1 MTIMISKRGTEPM
14 QKCTTDLRAFRKC
27 LGHYGTGV
35 AVVAAQVEGQR
46 CGMTINS
53 FSALSLSPPLV
64 MWSIRNESSARSFF
78 TTAPHFSVNVLA
90 SDQVDV
96 SGRFAQSGSDPF
108 EPGGWSVGEHGEP
121 LLDGAAANLC
131 CSLVQIVPGGDH
143 TIIIGQVV
151 SYAHAD
157 RTPLLFVQGEYR
169 VPSPHPHNHSSTTSS
184 QRSAGVAG
192 ASLMRLLSTVASQWI
207 DEFDIDRAAENLS
220 RSQSRALAWLS
231 EGPHTLDMLRIHI
244 GLTDADLDEDVHGL
258 IALGYV
264 QRIDPLTFTL
274 TPLGHAKRDVMAARI
289 HQFEDAK
296 LAHIDGEKIVMFRQF
311 LVGLLKK

>member
-1 MTIMISKRGTEPM
+1 MTSMTSKTEIQSIQNCM
-14 QKCTTDLRAFRKC
+14 TDLRAFRKC

-64 MWSIRNESSARSFF
+64 MWSIRNESSARPFF
-78 TTAPHFSVNVLA
+78 ATAPYFSVNILA
-90 SDQVDV
+90 ADQVDV
-96 SGRFAQSGSDPF
+96 SGRFAQSGGDPF
-108 EPGGWSVGEHGEP
+108 APGGWSAGEYGEP
-121 LLDGAAANLC
+121 LLDSAAASLS

-169 VPSPHPHNHSSTTSS
+169 VPAPHPDSKTLTVIS
-184 QRSAGVAG
+184 QRSTGFSG

-207 DEFDIDRAAENLS
+207 DEFDIDSAAENLS
-220 RSQSRALAWLS
+220 RSQSRALAWLG
-231 EGPHTLDMLRIHI
+231 EGPHTLDALRINI
-244 GLTDADLDEDVHGL
+244 GLTDPDLDEDVHCL
-258 IALGYV
+258 IALGYAH
-264 QRIDPLTFTL
+264 QIDPLTFAL
-274 TPLGHAKRDVMAARI
+274 TPLGYAKREGMASRI
-289 HQFEDAK
+289 QQFEEAK
-296 LAHIDGEKIVMFRQF
+296 LAQFDESRILAFRQF
-311 LVGLLKK
+311 LESLLKK

>member
-1 MTIMISKRGTEPM
+1 MTSMTSATEIQSIRNDM
-14 QKCTTDLRAFRKC
+14 SDLRAFRKC

-35 AVVAAQVEGQR
+35 AVVAAQGGGQR

-64 MWSIRNESSARSFF
+64 MWSIRNESSVCPFF
-78 TTAPHFSVNVLA
+78 SATPHFSVNVLA
-90 SDQVDV
+90 ADQVDV
-96 SGRFAQSGSDPF
+96 SGRFAQSGGNPF
-108 EPGGWSVGEHGEP
+108 EAGGWNAGVNGEP
-121 LLDGAAANLC
+121 LLEGAAASLS
-131 CSLVQIVPGGDH
+131 CSLVQTVPGGDH
-143 TIIIGQVV
+143 TIIIGQVL

-169 VPSPHPHNHSSTTSS
+169 VPSPHPHNHSLPSS
-184 QRSAGVAG
+184 SPRSAGLTG

-231 EGPHTLDMLRIHI
+231 EGPHTLDALRVHI
-244 GLTDADLDEDVHGL
+244 GLTDADLDEDVLGL

-264 QRIDPLTFTL
+264 YQINATTFSL
-274 TPLGHAKRDVMAARI
+274 TPLGHAKRDAMAARI
-289 HQFEDAK
+289 QQFEASK
-296 LAHIDGEKIVMFRQF
+296 LAQFDASRIGAFRQV
-311 LVGLLKK
+311 LISLLKK